1 MPDTDTVSHARKF
14 LRGEHLKFAEANEL
28 WKRLKSEDQLS
39 LARQVLRRLRE
50 KPICLSDGAPNDTRT
65 REILC
70 RQEALL
76 TSRDPELDSATRHDE
91 ALNLL
96 AHEFEFIE
104 NKKLGGDEET
114 LGIAGGICKRRWNDL
129 GQLKDLVQAAEFY
142 ERAAKNEL
150 GDDAYPHINAA
161 FLEDLLAAAGDRPAE
176 RRERAKRLR
185 ERIQTDLPVSGTW
198 FNAATHAEAL
208 FGLGRYTAAT
218 EALRRVG
225 ANAKPAPWELRT
237 MAEQLA
243 QLAYLREERPLE
255 HPPIRMF
262 FETLLPGASD
272 AIRSVTIG
280 KVGLALSGGGFR
292 ASFYHLGVLAC
303 LAERDVLRDLEVL
316 SCVSGGSIVGACY
329 WLKLRQRML
338 KPEPMQHESYVELVR
353 ELISHF
359 QDAVGANLRRKV
371 QPHLAQVIWRFLS
384 DKRGVL
390 DPEKTA
396 DALEEYFYR
405 PLWPDDGPIQMDQ
418 LAFSPKDHDVALTGS
433 EEFNPA
439 KHNWLRAHKVPAL
452 ILNAT
457 TVNTGHAWRFT
468 PTWMGESP
476 WSIHESADSIPRLEW
491 SNYDKSAGWQIRLAR
506 AVAASAC
513 VPMVFAPLRI
523 GQYYGQGIE
532 ISLVDG
538 AVHDNQGSVSLLAS
552 GCNVII
558 VSDACSQLMLEPAP
572 VPGLKGLRTSALR
585 FVNTLMERVR
595 LANFADLVSRRRSG
609 LLRGLTFIHMKA
621 GLDADVIRLRFSHEA
636 STLER
641 APLSSSGV
649 RKDFQR
655 ALAEMRT
662 DLDVFTPDE
671 ANGLMACGYQMA
683 SKGLDRDLPKLQTV
697 WRAAPRADWPFQEM
711 LVEITSAATTTVR
724 RDDRLAALRA
734 AHNVDFS
741 TGSLSR
747 LVRTAPP
754 LWGKVKSFL
763 ST

>member
-1 MPDTDTVSHARKF
+1 MPDTDAVSHARKF
-14 LRGEHLKFAEANEL
+14 LRGEQLKFFEANEL
-28 WKRLKSEDQLS
+28 WKRLKKEDQLS

-50 KPICLSDGAPNDTRT
+50 KPLYLSDGLPNDTPT
-65 REILC
+65 KAILC

-76 TSRDPELDSATRHDE
+76 TSKDPELDAATRHDE
-91 ALNLL
+91 ALTLL
-96 AHEFEFIE
+96 ADVFGFIE
-104 NKKLGGDEET
+104 NAELTGDGET

-129 GQLKDLVQAAEFY
+129 GQLKDLVRAAEFY
-142 ERAAKNEL
+142 ERAVKNEL

-161 FLEDLLAAAGDRPAE
+161 FIEDLLAAAGDRPAE
-176 RRERAKRLR
+176 RRERAKKLR
-185 ERIQTDLPVSGTW
+185 ERIQKDLPVSGTW
-198 FNAATHAEAL
+198 FNAATRAEAL
-208 FGLGRYTAAT
+208 FGLGKYAEAT

-225 ANAKPAPWELRT
+225 ADAKPAPWELRA

-243 QLAYLREERPLE
+243 QLAYLREQRPLE
-255 HPPIRMF
+255 HPAICMF

-272 AIRSVTIG
+272 AIRSVIIG

-303 LAERDVLRDLEVL
+303 LAERDILRDIEVL

-329 WLKLRQRML
+329 WLKLRQRL
-338 KPEPMQHESYVELVR
+338 LNPEPMRRESYVELVR

-359 QDAVGANLRRKV
+359 QGAVRANLRGRV
-371 QPHLAQVIWRFLS
+371 QPYVAEAIWRFLS
-384 DKRGVL
+384 DKRGAL

-405 PLWPDDGPIQMDQ
+405 PLWPGDGPIQMDQ
-418 LAFSPKDHDVALTGS
+418 LAFSPTDHDAALTGS
-433 EEFNPA
+433 EEFNPS

-476 WSIHESADSIPRLEW
+476 WSVHESADSIPRLEW
-491 SNYDKSAGWQIRLAR
+491 SMYDKSTGWQMRLAR

-538 AVHDNQGSVSLLAS
+538 GVHDGQGSVSLLAS
-552 GCNVII
+552 GCNVVL
-558 VSDACSQLMLEPAP
+558 VSDACAQLRLEPAP
-572 VPGLKGLRTSALR
+572 VPGLKGLKTSTLR
-585 FVNTLMERVR
+585 YVDTLMERVR
-595 LANFADLVSRRRSG
+595 LANFADLEARRRSG
-609 LLRGLTFIHMKA
+609 LLRGLTFLHMKA
-621 GLDADVIRLRFSHEA
+621 GLDADVIRLRFSQEA
-636 STLER
+636 YGLER
-641 APLSSSGV
+641 TPLSPSGV
-649 RKDFQR
+649 RRDFQR

-671 ANGLMACGYQMA
+671 AYGLMACGYQMA
-683 SKGLDRDLPKLQTV
+683 SKGLDRELPKLQKV
-697 WRAAPRADWPFQEM
+697 WCAAPRTDWPFQEM
-711 LVEITSAATTTVR
+711 LAEITSVASTTAH

-734 AHNVDFS
+734 GHNVDLS
-741 TGSLSR
+741 AGSPSH
-747 LVRTAPP
+747 LVRTP
-754 LWGKVKSFL
+754 LWRKVKSFL